1 MISCTQLPQF
11 QDCSPKR
18 LGGKAKDLTGHMS
31 AGPLYLASASPRRRA
46 LLDQIGVA
54 CTVQPVDVDET
65 RQPNEVPRDFVLRV
79 AAAKAEAGWSRF
91 GRSTGGAVL
100 AADTAVVVEGEIF
113 GKPRDQSEGSMMLA
127 RLSGRTH
134 EVLTAVAL
142 RTQAGL
148 DDRLSVSYV
157 TFRALQPGESERYW
171 DTGEPADKAGAY
183 AVQGHGAV
191 FIAHLSGS
199 YSGVMGL
206 PLFET
211 ADLLQRAGFELWM
224 QTPRR

>member
-1 MISCTQLPQF
+1 
-11 QDCSPKR
+11 
-18 LGGKAKDLTGHMS
+18 MS
-31 AGPLYLASASPRRRA
+31 AGTLYLASASPRRHA
-46 LLDQIGVA
+46 LLEQIGVA
-54 CTVQPVDVDET
+54 CTVRPVDVDEA
-65 RQPNEVPRDFVLRV
+65 RQPNELPRDYVLRV

-91 GRSTGGAVL
+91 GRSANAAVL
-100 AADTAVVVEGEIF
+100 AADTAVVVDGEIF
-113 GKPRDQSEGSMMLA
+113 GKPRNQSEGSMMLA
-127 RLSGRTH
+127 RLSGRMH

-142 RTQAGL
+142 RTNAAL
-148 DDRLSVSYV
+148 DSRLSVSQV
-157 TFRALQPGESERYW
+157 TFRTLQPGEPERYW
-171 DTGEPADKAGAY
+171 TTGEPEDKAGAY

-211 ADLLQRAGFELWM
+211 ADLLQRAGFDLWM